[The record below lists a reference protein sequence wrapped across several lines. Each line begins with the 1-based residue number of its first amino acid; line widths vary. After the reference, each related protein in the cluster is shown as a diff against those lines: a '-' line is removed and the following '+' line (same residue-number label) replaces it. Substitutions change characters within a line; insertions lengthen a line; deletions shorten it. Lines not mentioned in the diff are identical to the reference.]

1 MSSIQKRKNCI
12 TFAPFLKELN
22 GHVLDYH
29 QSLHRMLKA
38 EGWGVETLLPRESKL
53 LDLPSNWAKELYEPP
68 KWSRR
73 SFFARLFPLL
83 FNGWPLLKM
92 ICSYTKAISPRIQ
105 REKGEKTV
113 LFFETFNTFHL
124 YALACILPFLPIKSI
139 HLWILYR
146 YDSKQLFFK
155 GKKDRTILKL
165 IKKILIKNRL
175 TLFADTDSLALELSQ
190 FFKEKVHLIPIP
202 HTHGIFPKEVMKRDR
217 NHFTLWWPGVPRRPK
232 GLHVIQ
238 KLTEMKAPEGYSFC
252 LRVSEKTADLKEP
265 LNFKLERVKEHLD
278 RSVYLDYLDRSDAI
292 LLPYNLWNYRYSS
305 SGIFIEAISAG
316 KVPFVS
322 EGLWIAQ
329 ELIKHDL
336 GELILDFESSHL
348 FEEMA
353 QLLSSESVQNKL
365 INMSQHYREFHNEF
379 NTASFLLQH
388 I

>member
-1 MSSIQKRKNCI
+1 MGSIYKPKNCI

-29 QSLHRMLKA
+29 QSLHRMLNSK
-38 EGWGVETLLPRESKL
+38 GWQVETLLPRESEL
-53 LDLPSNWAKELYEPP
+53 LNLPSNWVKELDEPV

-83 FNGWPLLKM
+83 FNAFALSKM
-92 ICSYTKAISPRIQ
+92 IRSYYKAISSRIQ
-105 REKGEKTV
+105 TEKGEKTV

-124 YALACILPFLPIKSI
+124 YALACILPFLPIKNL

-155 GKKDRTILKL
+155 GKKDRLILKFL
-165 IKKILIKNRL
+165 KKILIKNRL
-175 TLFADTDSLALELSQ
+175 TLFADTDALTLELSE

-202 HTHGIFPKEVMKRDR
+202 HTHGIYPKEVFKK
-217 NHFTLWWPGVPRRPK
+217 NAKSLTLWWPGVPRRPK

-238 KLTEMKAPEGYSFC
+238 KLCETKAPEGYSFC
-252 LRVSEKTADLKEP
+252 LRVSEKTPDLKEP
-265 LNFKLERVKEHLD
+265 LNFKLERVQENLD
-278 RSVYLDYLDRSDAI
+278 RRAYLDYLHKSDAI
-292 LLPYNLWNYRYSS
+292 LLPYNLWNYQYSS

-322 EGLWIAQ
+322 RGLWISQ

-336 GELILDFESSHL
+336 SELILDFESPTL
-348 FEEMA
+348 FDDMA
-353 QLLSSESVQNKL
+353 QLLTSESVENKL
-365 INMSQHYREFHNEF
+365 IKMCQHYREFHNEP
-379 NTASFLLQH
+379 NTASFFLQH